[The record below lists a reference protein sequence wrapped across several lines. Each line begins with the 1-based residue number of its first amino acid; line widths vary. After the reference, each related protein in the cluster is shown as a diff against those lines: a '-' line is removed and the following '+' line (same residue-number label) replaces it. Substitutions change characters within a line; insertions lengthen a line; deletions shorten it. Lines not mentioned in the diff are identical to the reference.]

1 MKPCFHPTA
10 RSRYF
15 PASLLNRGKH
25 CALPSLTWAKF
36 RLKFGQIKSLK
47 AIYEEVEL
55 GRTVGV
61 DAGVDSDGEVKEWI
75 SCCMQ
80 HNMSIVATLLRKIW

>member
-1 MKPCFHPTA
+1 
-10 RSRYF
+10 
-15 PASLLNRGKH
+15 
-25 CALPSLTWAKF
+25 
-36 RLKFGQIKSLK
+36 
-47 AIYEEVEL
+47 L